1 MNKDFFKSS
10 NSSRFHSLRDTRPD
24 PTTWQ
29 VLFKEITNSTHTAAT
44 RHYRA
49 HLATLSDIEATG
61 DAQQL
66 EQWKL
71 TKSNLK
77 NAQPAFIPSVL
88 LEGGRTYAH
97 VKGFTG
103 FIMVDIDGIP
113 PERFAAILTLVKEDI
128 HSFLVYITISGCGIR
143 VISHVEGGVTKA
155 NYRMV
160 WEWVNDHYA
169 RLCGVEI
176 DGQCKNATR
185 MSVLCHDPEALL
197 RPEASSFH
205 TSGMKP
211 REKPKRGTAVTVTAE
226 RAYKIIRAQ
235 LEEEGI
241 AYAPGSYNDYVSR
254 CFYHTNRYGVP
265 QADAEAWALR
275 TFPDYPRE
283 RLLPIVKS
291 CYSLTMEFNTVPLPR
306 SVRKKE
312 KENDS
317 SHKKATVEEM
327 EEFINGYMKFR
338 MNMLT
343 HQIETQLIADA
354 YTDRP
359 EASACHWQRLTDH
372 IENSLWCAMQHHGMA
387 VNLNELHTLLGS
399 DFVKEYHPL
408 KEYLDGLP
416 PWDGETDYIGRL
428 AAMVHVK
435 ESPHSP
441 LQQDKSR
448 ERNDLSETPVRFAD
462 ILKRWMVSMIA
473 AALNETVVNQ
483 VILTLIG
490 RQGSYKTSFMQHIL
504 PPVLSEYYT
513 TKSNSSRMTKDDLF
527 TMTENLVI
535 NLEEIDTMPP
545 SELNQLKAMVTQRYV
560 DERRAYGRNKVHLP
574 HVASFVATGNNLQ
587 FLTDDTGNRRWLPF
601 EVEDIDSPW
610 EADIPYEGIYSQ
622 TYALYQDIN
631 FRYWFTDKEIQQ
643 LRGHVQQFEV
653 PRPEYELILTYYRKP
668 VGLERGVYTT
678 SSQIIGRF
686 GNTSLRL
693 SLQKVGRAMRELG
706 FRQVKA
712 SNANYWVV
720 VERTTEEVQ
729 HLLPAEAEQAN
740 PPGEKPSEENTEL
753 PF

>member
-1 MNKDFFKSS
+1 MENTFRP
-10 NSSRFHSLRDTRPD
+10 SRFLSLRA
-24 PTTWQ
+24 TTPSPCTWE
-29 VLFKEITNSTHTAAT
+29 EIMQELTGERHAAAT
-44 RHYRA
+44 ALFRA
-49 HLATLSDIEATG
+49 LAAGEG
-61 DAQQL
+61 QDAETSKRQQS
-66 EQWKL
+66 QIKQ
-71 TKSNLK
+71 N
-77 NAQPAFIPSVL
+77 QPAFVPSVH
-88 LEGGRTYAH
+88 LEGGRSSKH
-97 VKGFTG
+97 IKGYPG
-103 FIMVDIDGIP
+103 SIMVDIDGIP
-113 PERFAAILTLVKEDI
+113 EEIFDETLERVRADP
-128 HSFLVYITISGCGIR
+128 HSFLAYKTLSGRGIR
-143 VISHVEGGVTKA
+143 VIAWMEGEVTEENFPA
-155 NYRMV
+155 A
-160 WEWVNDHYA
+160 WQTVNAYYA
-169 RLCGVEI
+169 RLTGIAI
-176 DGQCKNATR
+176 DRQCKNATR

>member
-10 NSSRFHSLRDTRPD
+10 NPSRFHSLRDTRPE

-211 REKPKRGTAVTVTAE
+211 REQPKRGTAVTVTAE

-275 TFPDYPRE
+275 TFPDYTRE
-283 RLLPIVKS
+283 QLLPIVKS

-416 PWDGETDYIGRL
+416 PWDGETDYIDRL

-473 AALNETVVNQ
+473 AALDETVVNQ

-504 PPVLSEYYT
+504 PPILSEYYT

-622 TYALYQDIN
+622 TYALYQDVN

-668 VGLERGVYTT
+668 MGLERGVYTT

-686 GNTSLRL
+686 GNTLLRL

-729 HLLPAEAEQAN
+729 HLLPAEAEQAD

>member
-1 MNKDFFKSS
+1 
-10 NSSRFHSLRDTRPD
+10 
-24 PTTWQ
+24 
-29 VLFKEITNSTHTAAT
+29 
-44 RHYRA
+44 
-49 HLATLSDIEATG
+49 
-61 DAQQL
+61 
-66 EQWKL
+66 
-71 TKSNLK
+71 
-77 NAQPAFIPSVL
+77 
-88 LEGGRTYAH
+88 
-97 VKGFTG
+97 
-103 FIMVDIDGIP
+103 
-113 PERFAAILTLVKEDI
+113 
-128 HSFLVYITISGCGIR
+128 
-143 VISHVEGGVTKA
+143 
-155 NYRMV
+155 
-160 WEWVNDHYA
+160 
-169 RLCGVEI
+169 
-176 DGQCKNATR
+176 
-185 MSVLCHDPEALL
+185 
-197 RPEASSFH
+197 
-205 TSGMKP
+205 
-211 REKPKRGTAVTVTAE
+211 
-226 RAYKIIRAQ
+226 
-235 LEEEGI
+235 
-241 AYAPGSYNDYVSR
+241 
-254 CFYHTNRYGVP
+254 
-265 QADAEAWALR
+265 
-275 TFPDYPRE
+275 
-283 RLLPIVKS
+283 
-291 CYSLTMEFNTVPLPR
+291 
-306 SVRKKE
+306 
-312 KENDS
+312 
-317 SHKKATVEEM
+317 M
-327 EEFINGYMKFR
+327 EEFINGYMKIR

-343 HQIETQLIADA
+343 HQIETQLIVDTDVNADSDTNA
-354 YTDRP
+354 KSERP
-359 EASACHWQRLTDH
+359 EASSCRHWQRLTDH
-372 IENSLWCAMQHHGMA
+372 IENSLWCAMQHYGMA
-387 VNLNELHTLLGS
+387 ANLNELHTLLGS

-408 KEYLDGLP
+408 KEYLNGLP

-428 AAMVHVK
+428 AAMVHVR
-435 ESPHSP
+435 ESPHST

-448 ERNDLSETPVRFAD
+448 GRDGLSEAPVRFAD

-473 AALNETVVNQ
+473 AALDETVVNQ

-504 PPVLSEYYT
+504 PPALSEYYT

-601 EVEDIDSPW
+601 EVEGIDSPW

-622 TYALYQDIN
+622 TYALYQDVK
-631 FRYWFTDKEIQQ
+631 FRYWFSDEEIQQ

-653 PRPEYELILTYYRKP
+653 PRPEYELILTFYRKP

-729 HLLPAEAEQAN
+729 HLLPAEAEQQLLPSGEEQAD
-740 PPGEKPSEENTEL
+740 PPGGKPSEESAEL

>member
-1 MNKDFFKSS
+1 
-10 NSSRFHSLRDTRPD
+10 
-24 PTTWQ
+24 
-29 VLFKEITNSTHTAAT
+29 
-44 RHYRA
+44 
-49 HLATLSDIEATG
+49 
-61 DAQQL
+61 
-66 EQWKL
+66 
-71 TKSNLK
+71 
-77 NAQPAFIPSVL
+77 
-88 LEGGRTYAH
+88 
-97 VKGFTG
+97 
-103 FIMVDIDGIP
+103 
-113 PERFAAILTLVKEDI
+113 
-128 HSFLVYITISGCGIR
+128 
-143 VISHVEGGVTKA
+143 
-155 NYRMV
+155 
-160 WEWVNDHYA
+160 
-169 RLCGVEI
+169 
-176 DGQCKNATR
+176 
-185 MSVLCHDPEALL
+185 
-197 RPEASSFH
+197 
-205 TSGMKP
+205 
-211 REKPKRGTAVTVTAE
+211 
-226 RAYKIIRAQ
+226 
-235 LEEEGI
+235 
-241 AYAPGSYNDYVSR
+241 
-254 CFYHTNRYGVP
+254 
-265 QADAEAWALR
+265 
-275 TFPDYPRE
+275 
-283 RLLPIVKS
+283 
-291 CYSLTMEFNTVPLPR
+291 
-306 SVRKKE
+306 
-312 KENDS
+312 
-317 SHKKATVEEM
+317 
-327 EEFINGYMKFR
+327 
-338 MNMLT
+338 
-343 HQIETQLIADA
+343 
-354 YTDRP
+354 
-359 EASACHWQRLTDH
+359 
-372 IENSLWCAMQHHGMA
+372 MQHHGMA

-622 TYALYQDIN
+622 TYALYQDVN

-729 HLLPAEAEQAN
+729 HLLPAEAEQAD
-740 PPGEKPSEENTEL
+740 PPAKSLPRRIPNSPSDTLSGGYGGYFSNFPLYESKKYL
-753 PF
+753 PLKERIISISFI